1 MKPDAKRTAGG
12 RAYRVLRPDPL
23 LLWPT
28 YTLFP
33 LAALSILVFGAA
45 GGDAAMGVIGIA
57 LLALNAAFV
66 VNQLYA
72 TSVAVD
78 RDELVYKT
86 WFGLVEGRVPVGSIQ
101 RIDAKR
107 YAGGHG
113 GWSAPHF
120 VARGRDDVVR
130 VNTKA
135 YRLADFVP
143 LLDLIRSA
151 NPRVELDDFWTRV
164 ARGDDVSKEVTL
176 TPKGRF

>member
-1 MKPDAKRTAGG
+1 VKP
-12 RAYRVLRPDPL
+12 VRPDPV

-33 LAALSILVFGAA
+33 LAALSILVFGGA
-45 GGDAAMGVIGIA
+45 GGDRVMQAIGIG
-57 LLALNAAFV
+57 LLAVNAAFV
-66 VNQLYA
+66 VNQLYG

-78 RDELVYKT
+78 GDEIVHRT
-86 WFGLVEGRVPVGSIQ
+86 WFGLFGSSVPVGAVQ
-101 RIDAKR
+101 RVDAKR

-120 VARGRDDVVR
+120 VLRGRDEVVR

-135 YRLADFVP
+135 YRLSAFVP
-143 LLDLIRSA
+143 LLEHIRAA
-151 NPRVELDDFWTRV
+151 NPRVELDDFWSRV
-164 ARGDDVSKEVTL
+164 ARGEDVSKEVTV

>member
-1 MKPDAKRTAGG
+1 MKS
-12 RAYRVLRPDPL
+12 VRPDPL
-23 LLWPT
+23 LLWPA

-33 LAALSILVFGAA
+33 LAGLSILVFGASA
-45 GGDAAMGVIGIA
+45 SDRAMVVIGVA
-57 LLALNAAFV
+57 LVALNAVFV

-72 TSVAVD
+72 TSVGVD
-78 RDELVYKT
+78 RDELVYRT
-86 WFGLVEGRVPVGSIQ
+86 WFGLVEARLPIGSVQRV
-101 RIDAKR
+101 DAKR

-120 VARGRDDVVR
+120 VARGREEVVR

-143 LLDLIRSA
+143 LLALIRSA
-151 NPRVELDDFWTRV
+151 NPRVELDEFWTRV
-164 ARGDDVSKEVTL
+164 GRGEDVSKEVTL

>member
-1 MKPDAKRTAGG
+1 MKS
-12 RAYRVLRPDPL
+12 VRPDPL
-23 LLWPT
+23 LLWPA

-33 LAALSILVFGAA
+33 LAGLSILVFGASA
-45 GGDAAMGVIGIA
+45 GDLAMAVIGIA
-57 LLALNAAFV
+57 LLALNAVFV

-72 TSVAVD
+72 TSVGVD
-78 RDELVYKT
+78 RDELVYRT
-86 WFGLVEGRVPVGSIQ
+86 WFGLLEARLPIGSVQRV
-101 RIDAKR
+101 DAKR

-120 VARGRDDVVR
+120 VARGREEVVR

-143 LLDLIRSA
+143 LLALIRSA
-151 NPRVELDDFWTRV
+151 NPRVELDEFWTRV
-164 ARGDDVSKEVTL
+164 ARGEDVSKEVTL